1 MLQPMPGSVIRSITG
16 LQEKVRADAFF
27 EEIRKVERVK
37 IVLKSGK
44 DESLHRLHPWIFSGA
59 VKKIYG
65 TPAEGD
71 LVDVFDNK
79 DNFLATGHY
88 QPGSIAIRILALS
101 REEPDK
107 RFFLSRIRDAVM
119 YRKSLGLIDNPSV
132 NVFRLVHAE
141 GDFLPGLIIDFYNGV
156 AVMQMHSVGMYRIRE
171 DLAAILRETMGERI
185 RAIYDK
191 SEATIP
197 FKSGVKGENGF
208 LYGSSDS
215 VTVTENGY
223 RFRIDWTTGQ
233 KTGFFIDQRD
243 NRRLL
248 ASYTKGRKVLN
259 MFGYTGGFSVYAMQD
274 AECVHTVDSSASAT
288 ELADVN
294 VGLNYGDDPRHRSF
308 REDAFEFLRDIKDKY
323 DLIILDPPAFA
334 KHNNVLSNA
343 LQGYKRLNMKAIEQI
358 RPGGIIFTFSCS
370 QVVTREN
377 FRKSVFAAAANT
389 GRKVRILHQMTQ
401 PPDHPVNIYHPESEY
416 LKGLV
421 LYVE

>member
-1 MLQPMPGSVIRSITG
+1 
-16 LQEKVRADAFF
+16 
-27 EEIRKVERVK
+27 VERAK

-44 DESLHRLHPWIFSGA
+44 DESLHRFHPWIFSGA
-59 VKKIYG
+59 VKKIHG
-65 TPAEGD
+65 SPVEGD
-71 LVDVFDNK
+71 IVDVFDNK

-88 QPGSIAIRILALS
+88 QPGSIAVRILTFS

-107 RFFLSRIRDAVM
+107 RFFLNKIKNAFL
-119 YRKSLGLIDNPSV
+119 YRKNLGLIDNPTI

-156 AVMQMHSVGMYRIRE
+156 AVMQMHSVGMYRIKE
-171 DLAAILRETMGERI
+171 ELAVALRETMGERI
-185 RAIYDK
+185 KAIYDK
-191 SEATIP
+191 SEVTIP
-197 FKSGVKGENGF
+197 FMSGVKGENGF
-208 LYGSSDS
+208 LYGSSDP

-248 ASYTKGRKVLN
+248 ANYTKGRKVLN
-259 MFGYTGGFSVYAMQD
+259 MFGYTGGFSVYAMHD
-274 AECVHTVDSSASAT
+274 AEYVHTVDSSASAI
-288 ELADVN
+288 EMADVN
-294 VGLNYGDDPRHRSF
+294 IGLNYGDDPRHKSI
-308 REDAFEFLRDIKDKY
+308 REDAFKFLNDIKDRY

-358 RPGGIIFTFSCS
+358 KRGGIIFTFSCS

-377 FRKSVFAAAANT
+377 FRKSIFAASANT
-389 GRKVRILHQMTQ
+389 GRKIRILHQMTQ